1 MRQGELCLSAR
12 RLGGP
17 GRALRAPAAGVMER
31 TVREN
36 LSCPAAY
43 RLTRGGRVLLDLTA
57 ENASFEYEYP

>member
-1 MRQGELCLSAR
+1 MCPAAGRA
-12 RLGGP
+12 

-36 LSCPAAY
+36 LSCPACY
-43 RLTRGGRVLLDLTA
+43 RLTRGGRVLLEWTA